1 MIYLVSKQRNLFNS
15 EEYQE
20 LSPQDAIEKLNKE
33 IILGADTETEGL
45 DPYEKKI
52 LSIQLGTEEF
62 QIVWDCTSYPLI
74 MLKDLL
80 ENPNILFLWH
90 NYTFDAEFL
99 LKENIVQKN
108 YFDTMIAE
116 RVLMNGYQGYSIS
129 LKSCALKYCNYDMD
143 KSTRGEIITKGLTT
157 KVIVYAGTD
166 VKYLI
171 PIYKAQLKELKEK
184 DLLSAAKFESKFTI
198 VAAYLKWCG
207 VKLDEVAW
215 KNKMKKDQAKREA
228 ALNKCNDWVLNFIK
242 EYNYKDG
249 CIECEFLSDSQYHH
263 PTDKVIPKNLH
274 FTDPE
279 VEFNLTPG
287 DYISSR
293 IENSEKYGILYYNK
307 YRVPFGFWNKGH
319 TKFTP
324 YIVKVNAI
332 QLDLFSTVDTKF
344 GNSCQINWSSSDQLI
359 PLFKILGFN
368 LKYYDKKARVVKE
381 SVGKEIIDSQKDKS
395 PLAPLYL
402 EFKKWETVCNAFG
415 DKFLKA
421 RSKDGRIR
429 GDWRS
434 IGTDTFRMSC
444 KGEVHGQKI
453 NMQQLPAD
461 AETRA
466 CFIAEKGNLWVS
478 CDMSGQES
486 RIMASLANDSNM
498 IELLRHGDIHSYVAR
513 VSFSEIPNDYPI
525 EKIKSDFH
533 TQRQHAK
540 KVEFSIAYGGDAH
553 TIMQRINCTENKATE
568 IYNAYMNEFPLVK
581 QYQAYCKYA
590 LSQTGYVLMD
600 NVTRAKYF
608 IKDWNTLKEIQD
620 EIKQPGFWELMKE
633 DSTLKADY
641 RLYKKEMSDYGRE
654 SINFRIQRR
663 GSGCFKLASLL
674 FFNYIVSKGLL
685 NKVKFLIGAHDELNF
700 EAPADIAYDL
710 AKIYQKCVLKGS
722 HPFCPNIEMGSD
734 VSYNKDGTLPN
745 HWVH

>member
-33 IILGADTETEGL
+33 TILGADTETEGL

-242 EYNYKDG
+242 EHNYKDG

-263 PTDKVIPKNLH
+263 PTDKVIPKDLH

-324 YIVKVNAI
+324 YIVKINAV

-434 IGTDTFRMSC
+434 IG
-444 KGEVHGQKI
+444 KKI
-453 NMQQLPAD
+453 N
-461 AETRA
+461 
-466 CFIAEKGNLWVS
+466 
-478 CDMSGQES
+478 
-486 RIMASLANDSNM
+486 
-498 IELLRHGDIHSYVAR
+498 
-513 VSFSEIPNDYPI
+513 
-525 EKIKSDFH
+525 
-533 TQRQHAK
+533 
-540 KVEFSIAYGGDAH
+540 
-553 TIMQRINCTENKATE
+553 
-568 IYNAYMNEFPLVK
+568 
-581 QYQAYCKYA
+581 
-590 LSQTGYVLMD
+590 
-600 NVTRAKYF
+600 
-608 IKDWNTLKEIQD
+608 
-620 EIKQPGFWELMKE
+620 
-633 DSTLKADY
+633 
-641 RLYKKEMSDYGRE
+641 
-654 SINFRIQRR
+654 
-663 GSGCFKLASLL
+663 
-674 FFNYIVSKGLL
+674 
-685 NKVKFLIGAHDELNF
+685 
-700 EAPADIAYDL
+700 
-710 AKIYQKCVLKGS
+710 
-722 HPFCPNIEMGSD
+722 
-734 VSYNKDGTLPN
+734 
-745 HWVH
+745 